1 MRPIADTLHPVEAEI
16 LPLIHPTGVRVATE
30 LSLSNGKGIITT
42 YPFTPKQILIVDDEL
57 AVREMVAEFVA
68 QAGFRADTARD
79 GEEGWSALCLT
90 SYDLVITDH
99 EMPRLT
105 GLNLIKRIRAASVE
119 PPCILISGNL
129 PLPEPT
135 LNEIVHPGVVLPKPF
150 SRVALIKSVYG
161 LLAGGDLQEI

>member
-1 MRPIADTLHPVEAEI
+1 MRPIADTLRPMGVESST
-16 LPLIHPTGVRVATE
+16 LVPPTGVRVATE

-42 YPFTPKQILIVDDEL
+42 YPYTPKQILIVDDEL
-57 AVREMVAEFVA
+57 AVREMVAQFVA

-105 GLNLIKRIRAASVE
+105 GLNLIKRIREVSVE

-129 PLPEPT
+129 PLPEPD
-135 LNEIVHPGVVLPKPF
+135 LNRIVRPGVVLPKPF
-150 SRVALIKSVYG
+150 SRVALVETMYG
-161 LLAGGDLQEI
+161 LLLGDDFQ